1 MFRKGLT
8 TIETLRYGSQGPAV
22 ALLQTALNR
31 AGESA
36 GTPDGIFGNR
46 TQLAV
51 MRFQSAN
58 GLTPDGIVGGKTHS
72 RLMRFYTGY
81 TQHTVAR
88 GDTFYRLARRY
99 GTTVS
104 AIAAANPQINPNR
117 LQIGQILV
125 VPLGFDVVATDIP
138 ISSETAALYI
148 KGLAARYPFIRT
160 GSIGTSVMG
169 RPIQLLSIGTGA
181 AEVFYNGAHHA
192 NEWITTPLLLRYCE
206 EYAAAVAFGRNIY
219 NQSAAA
225 LFARTTLYVVPL
237 VNPDGVDL
245 VTGALTGGPY
255 YEQAVRISDAY
266 PQIPFPNGWKANI
279 DGIDPNLSYPAEWER
294 AREIKFAQGF
304 TSPAPRDYVG
314 TAPLDAVES
323 RAVYDFTNAHNFLL
337 TLSYHTQGEV
347 IYWQFLDYL
356 PARSEEIGRAFAAA
370 SGYEL
375 AETPYES
382 SFAGYK
388 DWFIQRFDRPGYT
401 IEAGRGESPLPLSQF
416 PEIYA
421 DNVGILTL
429 GMSLAQ

>member
-1 MFRKGLT
+1 MKGLT

-72 RLMRFYTGY
+72 RLMPFYTGY

-117 LQIGQILV
+117 LQIGQIIV
-125 VPLGFDVVATDIP
+125 IPLGFDVVATDIP
-138 ISSETAALYI
+138 ISSETASLYI

-160 GSIGTSVMG
+160 GSIGSSVMG

-192 NEWITTPLLLRYCE
+192 NEWITTPLLLHYCE
-206 EYAAAVAFGRNIY
+206 EYAAAVATELTCAILRIRTARRE
-219 NQSAAA
+219 AANWWNH
-225 LFARTTLYVVPL
+225 LPFMRRRYLSRT
-237 VNPDGVDL
+237 
-245 VTGALTGGPY
+245 
-255 YEQAVRISDAY
+255 
-266 PQIPFPNGWKANI
+266 
-279 DGIDPNLSYPAEWER
+279 
-294 AREIKFAQGF
+294 
-304 TSPAPRDYVG
+304 
-314 TAPLDAVES
+314 
-323 RAVYDFTNAHNFLL
+323 
-337 TLSYHTQGEV
+337 
-347 IYWQFLDYL
+347 
-356 PARSEEIGRAFAAA
+356 
-370 SGYEL
+370 
-375 AETPYES
+375 
-382 SFAGYK
+382 
-388 DWFIQRFDRPGYT
+388 
-401 IEAGRGESPLPLSQF
+401 
-416 PEIYA
+416 
-421 DNVGILTL
+421 
-429 GMSLAQ
+429 

>member
-1 MFRKGLT
+1 M
-8 TIETLRYGSQGPAV
+8 
-22 ALLQTALNR
+22 LLAFL
-31 AGESA
+31 E
-36 GTPDGIFGNR
+36 D
-46 TQLAV
+46 
-51 MRFQSAN
+51 
-58 GLTPDGIVGGKTHS
+58 
-72 RLMRFYTGY
+72 
-81 TQHTVAR
+81 
-88 GDTFYRLARRY
+88 
-99 GTTVS
+99 
-104 AIAAANPQINPNR
+104 
-117 LQIGQILV
+117 
-125 VPLGFDVVATDIP
+125 
-138 ISSETAALYI
+138 
-148 KGLAARYPFIRT
+148 
-160 GSIGTSVMG
+160 
-169 RPIQLLSIGTGA
+169 
-181 AEVFYNGAHHA
+181 
-192 NEWITTPLLLRYCE
+192 
-206 EYAAAVAFGRNIY
+206 YAAAF
-219 NQSAAA
+219 AAGQP
-225 LFARTTLYVVPL
+225 LWGIPPRMLYREVTLSVVPL

>member
-1 MFRKGLT
+1 MKGMIP
-8 TIETLRYGSQGPAV
+8 IETLRYGSRGPAV

-58 GLTPDGIVGGKTHS
+58 GLTPDGIVGPKTHGK
-72 RLMRFYTGY
+72 LMPFYTGY
-81 TQHTVAR
+81 IQHTVAR

-117 LQIGQILV
+117 LQIGQILI

-138 ISSETAALYI
+138 VSSETAALYI
-148 KGLAARYPFIRT
+148 QGLSARYPFIRT

-169 RPIQLLSIGTGA
+169 RPIQYLSIGTGA

-192 NEWITTPLLLRYCE
+192 NEWITTLVLLRYCE
-206 EYAAAVAFGRNIY
+206 EYAAAVASGGRIFSQN
-219 NQSAAA
+219 AAA

-245 VTGALTGGPY
+245 VTGALTGGSY
-255 YEQAVRISDAY
+255 YEQAVQISDAY
-266 PQIPFPNGWKANI
+266 PQIPFPDGWKANI
-279 DGIDPNLSYPAEWER
+279 AGIDPNLSYPAEWER

-314 TAPLDAVES
+314 ESPLNAVES

-421 DNVGILTL
+421 DNIGILTL